1 MEKIISK
8 ESVTVNGFIISVQVP
23 GIPPKQTFVDT
34 SLALAETVASV
45 LDSTPCAVVLVQA
58 SVDF

>member
-1 MEKIISK
+1 MEKNLSK

-23 GIPPKQTFVDT
+23 GVPPRQTFVDT
-34 SLALAETVASV
+34 SSALAETVASV
-45 LDSTPCAVVLVQA
+45 LDSTPYAVVLVQA